1 MANEIK
7 VHAETRQASGST
19 AARRFRRAGIVP
31 AVLSNVSG
39 ESRLL
44 TLNNH
49 DFERMLS
56 KHFSEHLV
64 VTLAVGDE
72 ETLAIVRE
80 IQRHGL
86 TGKVLHVDFGEI
98 TADHKLHVAIPIT
111 LRGEPDGVHNQGGVL
126 EQQLREIEVSCLPG
140 DVLEKFEV
148 DVSRLKLGEAL
159 LVGELA
165 LGEAFTVLTSADIP
179 VATVVEPAAAKAAD
193 SAADDEAAETAAA
206 GKAESDK

>member
-7 VHAETRQASGST
+7 VLAEAREACGST
-19 AARRFRRAGIVP
+19 AARRYRRAGIVP
-31 AVLSNVSG
+31 AVLSCVSG

-64 VTLAVGDE
+64 V
-72 ETLAIVRE
+72 TLAIVRE

-98 TADHKLHVAIPIT
+98 TADHKLHVAIPLT
-111 LRGEPDGVHNQGGVL
+111 LLGEPDGVHNQGGVL
-126 EQQLREIEVSCLPG
+126 EQQLREIEVSCLPA
-140 DVLEKFEV
+140 DVLERFEV
-148 DVSRLKLGEAL
+148 DVSHLKLGEAL
-159 LVGELA
+159 LVRDLA
-165 LGEAFTVLTSADIP
+165 LGEAFTVLTHGEFP

-193 SAADDEAAETAAA
+193 GAADGEAAEPEPVK
-206 GKAESDK
+206 KAESDK